1 MNQTKYSLQDLAGSD
16 MMVTIDRHHV
26 DSPPQISTTAQ
37 QVMASWHDRPDGLL
51 SLMCL
56 VNMSGDSVIAYR
68 QWSAAEAEPPQGDSW
83 PREADTYRLRHSS
96 VFDDVRPI
104 GCVVVST
111 FDFRSSE
118 DGRQWT
124 DLMSEALQS
133 HQLPIPGLLG
143 QFLHVRGASVLNC
156 SAWADVAD
164 HVTFVNTPF
173 TGDRWQKIQNFPGLV
188 HGPGARCR
196 IHAARRR

>member
-1 MNQTKYSLQDLAGSD
+1 MNQTKYSLQDLARSD
-16 MMVTIDRHHV
+16 VMVTIDRHHV
-26 DSPPQISTTAQ
+26 DSPEQITTTAQ
-37 QVMASWHDRPDGLL
+37 QVMTSWRDRPDGLL

-56 VNMSGDSVIAYR
+56 ANIRDDSVIAYR
-68 QWSAAEAEPPQGDSW
+68 QWSTAEAESPQGVSW
-83 PREADTYRLRHSS
+83 PPGADTYRLRHSL

-124 DLMSEALQS
+124 DLMSAALTS
-133 HQLPIPGLLG
+133 RQLPIPGLLG
-143 QFLHVRGASVLNC
+143 QFLHVRDASVLNC

-164 HVTFVNTPF
+164 HVAFVDTPF
-173 TGDRWQKIQNFPGLV
+173 EGDRWQKIQNFPGLV

-196 IHAARRR
+196 IHAARWR